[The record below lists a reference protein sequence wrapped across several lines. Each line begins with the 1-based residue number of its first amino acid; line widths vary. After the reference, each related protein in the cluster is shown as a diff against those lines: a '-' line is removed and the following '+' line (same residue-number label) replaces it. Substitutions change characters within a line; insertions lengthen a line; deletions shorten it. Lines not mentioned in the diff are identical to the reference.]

1 MAKYR
6 TAQGKVVDMSQ
17 LAAKNERVR
26 AVGNMSVNARGDT
39 IDGQGR
45 IILPVTKKVGE
56 KYQRTVSNRAAN
68 IVKRKQVDSFT
79 PIETAPAPETKVD
92 LAELI
97 EEELEFADTADED
110 NEIEAI
116 KAVEAAKALEA
127 SRAEAIKKKI
137 QVKPASEA
145 PEFFDPSED
154 TNGKSST

>member
-17 LAAKNERVR
+17 LAAKNERTR

-39 IDGQGR
+39 IDAHGR

-79 PIETAPAPETKVD
+79 PIEGAPAPETKV
-92 LAELI
+92 ELT
-97 EEELEFADTADED
+97 EEELEFLDTQEED

-116 KAVEAAKALEA
+116 KAAKALEA

-145 PEFFDPSED
+145 PDTFDPSKD
-154 TNGKSST
+154 

>member
-17 LAAKNERVR
+17 LAAKNERTR

-45 IILPVTKKVGE
+45 VIIPVTKKVGD

-79 PIETAPAPETKVD
+79 PIESAPAPETKV
-92 LAELI
+92 ELT
-97 EEELEFADTADED
+97 EEELEFLDTDAED
-110 NEIEAI
+110 SEIESI
-116 KAVEAAKALEA
+116 KAIEMAKALEA
-127 SRAEAIKKKI
+127 SRAEAVKQKI

-145 PEFFDPSED
+145 PDFFDPSKD
-154 TNGKSST
+154 

>member
-6 TAQGKVVDMSQ
+6 TAQGKVIDMSQ
-17 LAAKNERVR
+17 LASKNEKTR

-39 IDGQGR
+39 IDGQGK

-79 PIETAPAPETKVD
+79 PIESAPAPETKID
-92 LAELI
+92 LSEFAD
-97 EEELEFADTADED
+97 EELEFLDTSEED
-110 NEIEAI
+110 NAIEAI
-116 KAVEAAKALEA
+116 KAAKALEA
-127 SRAEAIKKKI
+127 ARAEASKKKI

-145 PEFFDPSED
+145 PDFFDPSKD
-154 TNGKSST
+154 

>member
-17 LAAKNERVR
+17 LAAKNERTR

-56 KYQRTVSNRAAN
+56 KYQRTVSNRAAT
-68 IVKRKQVDSFT
+68 IVKRKEVNSFA
-79 PIETAPAPETKVD
+79 PIEGGPALETK
-92 LAELI
+92 LELT
-97 EEELEFADTADED
+97 EEELEFLDTQEED

-116 KAVEAAKALEA
+116 KAAKALEA
-127 SRAEAIKKKI
+127 ARAAEASGKNKIKI
-137 QVKPASEA
+137 KPASEA
-145 PEFFDPSED
+145 PDSFDPSKD
-154 TNGKSST
+154 

>member
-17 LAAKNERVR
+17 LAAKNEKTR
-26 AVGNMSVNARGDT
+26 AVGNMNVNARGDT

-79 PIETAPAPETKVD
+79 PIETAPAPEAKI
-92 LAELI
+92 ELT
-97 EEELEFADTADED
+97 EEELEFLDTQEED

-116 KAVEAAKALEA
+116 KAVDVAKALEA
-127 SRAEAIKKKI
+127 ARVEAVKQKIK
-137 QVKPASEA
+137 VKPASEA
-145 PEFFDPSED
+145 PDSFDPSKD
-154 TNGKSST
+154 

>member
-6 TAQGKVVDMSQ
+6 TAQGKVIDMAQ
-17 LAAKNERVR
+17 LAAKNERTR

-45 IILPVTKKVGE
+45 VILPVTKKVGD
-56 KYQRTVSNRAAN
+56 KYQKTVSNRAAN
-68 IVKRKQVDSFT
+68 IVKRKQDSFT

-92 LAELI
+92 LSELVD
-97 EEELEFADTADED
+97 EELEFLDTSEED

-127 SRAEAIKKKI
+127 SRAEEIKKKI
-137 QVKPASEA
+137 RVKPASEA
-145 PEFFDPSED
+145 PDFFDPSKD
-154 TNGKSST
+154 

>member
-17 LAAKNERVR
+17 LAAKNERTR

-39 IDGQGR
+39 IDGHGR

-68 IVKRKQVDSFT
+68 IVKKKHLDSFT
-79 PIETAPAPETKVD
+79 PIETTPAPETKV
-92 LAELI
+92 ELT
-97 EEELEFADTADED
+97 EEELEFLDTDDED

-116 KAVEAAKALEA
+116 KAIEAAKALEA
-127 SRAEAIKKKI
+127 SRIEEMKKKI

-145 PEFFDPSED
+145 PDFFDPSKD
-154 TNGKSST
+154 

>member
-17 LAAKNERVR
+17 LAAKNERTR
-26 AVGNMSVNARGDT
+26 AVGNMNVNARGDT

-79 PIETAPAPETKVD
+79 PIESAPAPETKV
-92 LAELI
+92 ELT
-97 EEELEFADTADED
+97 EEELEFIDTREED

-116 KAVEAAKALEA
+116 KSAKALEA
-127 SRAEAIKKKI
+127 SRAEASKKKI

-145 PEFFDPSED
+145 PDTFDPSKD
-154 TNGKSST
+154 

>member
-17 LAAKNERVR
+17 LAAKNERTR

-39 IDGQGR
+39 IDGQGK

-79 PIETAPAPETKVD
+79 PIESAPAPETKV
-92 LAELI
+92 ELT
-97 EEELEFADTADED
+97 EEELEFLDTDTED
-110 NEIEAI
+110 SEIESI
-116 KAVEAAKALEA
+116 KAIEMAKALEA
-127 SRAEAIKKKI
+127 SRAAEVKKKI

-145 PEFFDPSED
+145 PEFFDPSKD
-154 TNGKSST
+154 

>member
-6 TAQGKVVDMSQ
+6 TAQGKVVDMAQ
-17 LAAKNERVR
+17 LAAKNERTR

-79 PIETAPAPETKVD
+79 PIEGAPAPETKI
-92 LAELI
+92 ELT
-97 EEELEFADTADED
+97 EEELEFLDTQEED

-116 KAVEAAKALEA
+116 KAAKALEA

-145 PEFFDPSED
+145 PDFFDPSKD
-154 TNGKSST
+154 

>member
-6 TAQGKVVDMSQ
+6 TAQGKVVDMAQ
-17 LAAKNERVR
+17 LAAKNERTR

-39 IDGQGR
+39 IDSEGR

-56 KYQRTVSNRAAN
+56 KYQRTVTNRAAN
-68 IVKRKQVDSFT
+68 IIKRKQVDSFT
-79 PIETAPAPETKVD
+79 PIESAPAPETKV
-92 LAELI
+92 ELT
-97 EEELEFADTADED
+97 EEELEFLDTQEED

-116 KAVEAAKALEA
+116 KAAKELEA

-145 PEFFDPSED
+145 PEFFDPSKD
-154 TNGKSST
+154 